1 MNQTTEALYL
11 ALLNSGKL
19 ETEAT
24 QTAFCEAYD
33 YIIDLAECESNEEE
47 KDKVFHLLAD
57 IEAKARKVA
66 FAVGLQV
73 AFAVGLQAAFA
84 VGLQAA
90 FDLVRP

>member
-33 YIIDLAECESNEEE
+33 YIIDLAECDSNEEE
-47 KDKVFHLLAD
+47 KTKSFICWQMWKPKPEKQHL
-57 IEAKARKVA
+57 
-66 FAVGLQV
+66 
-73 AFAVGLQAAFA
+73 
-84 VGLQAA
+84 
-90 FDLVRP
+90 P

>member
-33 YIIDLAECESNEEE
+33 YIIDLAECDSNEEE
-47 KDKVFHLLAD
+47 KTKSF
-57 IEAKARKVA
+57 ICW
-66 FAVGLQV
+66 QM
-73 AFAVGLQAAFA
+73 
-84 VGLQAA
+84 
-90 FDLVRP
+90 

>member
-24 QTAFCEAYD
+24 QSAFCEAYD

-66 FAVGLQV
+66 FAVGLQ
-73 AFAVGLQAAFA
+73 
-84 VGLQAA
+84 AA